1 MKNKLVVPPSGEREG
16 VGDKPAAIST
26 AQSCLTLCNP
36 EDYGQPGSSVHGVL
50 QARILDWVAISFCSG
65 SSPPRIKPESGG
77 GFFTPEPPEK
87 CTTVHPSGKQ
97 RNQTVSPW
105 KAKLPKSTCQ
115 EEGPSV
121 WQGSPSYFPRM
132 LKQLVIQLKS
142 GLPW

>member
-36 EDYGQPGSSVHGVL
+36 EDYGQPGSSVYGVL

-77 GFFTPEPPEK
+77 GFFTPEPPRK
-87 CTTVHPSGKQ
+87 
-97 RNQTVSPW
+97 
-105 KAKLPKSTCQ
+105 PKNAGAGSLSLLQGIFLTQ
-115 EEGPSV
+115 ESDWGPLHCRQFLYQLNY
-121 WQGSPSYFPRM
+121 QGSPRV
-132 LKQLVIQLKS
+132 LKWVENPFS
-142 GLPW
+142 RGSS